1 MCMPPLINLSSV
13 LSLHAM
19 CLRVYSFSHT
29 GGVDGT
35 ETVAC
40 VAGFTL
46 GAAASLA
53 IARVVVVT
61 TPAGFAWA
69 AAGSAVIDSTFEGE
83 KQLLRLVA
91 LSLRPCKEIYYCGGR
106 GGVPP
111 FQETSVCYRITF

>member
-1 MCMPPLINLSSV
+1 MHVYSST
-13 LSLHAM
+13 LSLFPSRDVFVRACH
-19 CLRVYSFSHT
+19 LV

-53 IARVVVVT
+53 LARVVVVT

-83 KQLLRLVA
+83 NL
-91 LSLRPCKEIYYCGGR
+91 
-106 GGVPP
+106 
-111 FQETSVCYRITF
+111 